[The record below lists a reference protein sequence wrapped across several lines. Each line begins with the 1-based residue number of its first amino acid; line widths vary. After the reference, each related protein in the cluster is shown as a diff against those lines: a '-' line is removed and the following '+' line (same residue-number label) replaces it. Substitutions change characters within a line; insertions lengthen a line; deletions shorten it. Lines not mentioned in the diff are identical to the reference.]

1 MLHSLYIQNFALIEK
16 VTLDFSKGFTVITG
30 ETGSGKSILLGALH
44 LILGDRADY
53 SVIRNKEDKTV
64 VEAVF
69 RIQNFDL
76 NAFFNEYELDF
87 NEETIIR
94 REISAQ
100 GKSRAFINDTPVQL
114 SVLKELA
121 EKLIHIHS
129 QHHTIDLKNME
140 FQMELL
146 DVLGDTI
153 SLKKEF
159 NTLFSKYKS
168 ARLQLNQKEE
178 TLKNALLNADYV
190 KFQLDELEKLELNST
205 NFQEIENELKAIEN
219 REDIKLGF
227 SLLIDQLTDEG
238 GATNALNQ
246 LIHVKTKLD
255 KTAGIYPQLDALS
268 RRFKETYLE
277 LLDIGHE
284 AISNLDDLEVSPAKK
299 ELLTSKIDLFNTVLR
314 KHNVLNQEEL
324 MEIYSNLST
333 TQLSVEELELEITEI
348 KNNLKLLE
356 VELTEKAEVLHEI
369 RISKALDIQNQLIDL
384 LIELKLPHTQIVFD
398 LAKTDKFS
406 VNGFTDMKL
415 LFSPNKGMIPLPI
428 ERAAS
433 GGELSRVML
442 AFQYLISA
450 KKQLPT
456 LIFDEID
463 TGVSGEV
470 AQKIGNILCKMGDYM
485 QIFAITHLPQVAGKG
500 QNHLKVSKSHET
512 EITTTEVLKLSN
524 QERIEEI
531 ARLMSGDNIN
541 KAALENAKALM
552 N

>member
-53 SVIRNKEDKTV
+53 SVIRNKEEKTV

-69 RIQNFDL
+69 KIRNFDL
-76 NAFFNEYELDF
+76 YTFFSEQELDF
-87 NEETIIR
+87 NEETIVR

-129 QHHTIDLKNME
+129 QHHTIDLKNMD

-146 DVLGDTI
+146 DVLGDTL
-153 SLKKEF
+153 SLKNEF
-159 NTLFSKYKS
+159 NTLFTKYK
-168 ARLQLNQKEE
+168 ATRIQLNKKEE
-178 TLKNALLNADYV
+178 SLKNALLNADYV
-190 KFQLDELEKLELNST
+190 KFQLDEFEKLELMTT
-205 NFQEIENELKAIEN
+205 NFQEIENELKTIEN
-219 REDIKLGF
+219 GEDIKLGF

-238 GATNALNQ
+238 GANNALNQ
-246 LIHVKTKLD
+246 LIQVKSRLD
-255 KTAGIYPQLDALS
+255 KIAGIYPPLDALS
-268 RRFKETYLE
+268 QRFKETYLE
-277 LLDIGHE
+277 FIDIGHE
-284 AISNLDDLEVSPAKK
+284 AISHLDHLEVNPVQK
-299 ELLTSKIDLFNTVLR
+299 ELLIGKIDLFNSVLR
-314 KHNVLNQEEL
+314 KHNALNQEEL

-333 TQLSVEELELEITEI
+333 SHLSVEELELEITSI
-348 KNNLKLLE
+348 KNTLKLLE
-356 VELTEKAEVLHEI
+356 VELTQKAEVLHDT
-369 RISKALDIQNQLIDL
+369 RVVKALDIQNKLIELLID
-384 LIELKLPHTQIVFD
+384 LKLPHTQIVFD

-415 LFSPNKGMIPLPI
+415 LFSPNKGMIPLQI

-470 AQKIGNILCKMGDYM
+470 AQKIGNILHKMGDYM

-500 QNHLKVSKSHET
+500 QNHLKVTKSHET
-512 EITTTEVLKLSN
+512 DITTTEVINLS
-524 QERIEEI
+524 QKERIEEI

-541 KAALENAKALM
+541 KAAIENAKALM

>member
-53 SVIRNKEDKTV
+53 SVIRNKEEKTV

-69 RIQNFDL
+69 KIRNFDL
-76 NAFFNEYELDF
+76 DTFFTENELDF
-87 NEETIIR
+87 NEETIVR

-129 QHHTIDLKNME
+129 QHHTIDLKNMD

-146 DVLGDTI
+146 DVLGDTL
-153 SLKKEF
+153 SLKNEF
-159 NTLFSKYKS
+159 NTLFTAYKS

-178 TLKNALLNADYV
+178 TLKKALLNADYV
-190 KFQLDELEKLELNST
+190 KFQLDELEKLDLMNT

-219 REDIKLGF
+219 SEDIKLGF

-238 GATNALNQ
+238 GVTNALNQ

-255 KTAGIYPQLDALS
+255 KIAGIYPQLDVLS
-268 RRFKETYLE
+268 QRFKETYLE
-277 LLDIGHE
+277 FLDIGQE
-284 AISNLDDLEVSPAKK
+284 AISNLDDLEVNPAQK
-299 ELLTSKIDLFNTVLR
+299 ELLTGKIDLFNSVLR
-314 KHNVLNQEEL
+314 KHNALNQEEL

-333 TQLSVEELELEITEI
+333 TQLSVEELELEITAI
-348 KNNLKLLE
+348 KNTLKLLE
-356 VELTEKAEVLHEI
+356 VELTQKAEVLHES
-369 RISKALDIQNQLIDL
+369 RVSKALDIQNQLIDL
-384 LIELKLPHTQIVFD
+384 LVELKLPHTQIVFD

-470 AQKIGNILCKMGDYM
+470 AQKIGNILHKMGDYM

-512 EITTTEVLKLSN
+512 EITTTEVLKLSK

>member
-53 SVIRNKEDKTV
+53 SVIRNKEEKTV

-69 RIQNFDL
+69 KIRNFDL
-76 NAFFNEYELDF
+76 DTFFTENELDF
-87 NEETIIR
+87 NEETIVR

-121 EKLIHIHS
+121 ERLIHIHS
-129 QHHTIDLKNME
+129 QHHTIDLKNMD

-146 DVLGDTI
+146 DVLGDTL
-153 SLKKEF
+153 SLKNEF
-159 NTLFSKYKS
+159 NTLFTAYKS

-190 KFQLDELEKLELNST
+190 KFQLDELEKLDLINT

-219 REDIKLGF
+219 NEDIKLGF
-227 SLLIDQLTDEG
+227 SVLIDQLTDEG

-255 KTAGIYPQLDALS
+255 KIAGIYPQLDVLS
-268 RRFKETYLE
+268 QRFKETYLE
-277 LLDIGHE
+277 FLDIGQE
-284 AISNLDDLEVSPAKK
+284 AISNLDDLEVYPAQK
-299 ELLTSKIDLFNTVLR
+299 ELLTGKIDLFNSVLR
-314 KHNVLNQEEL
+314 KHNALNQEEL

-333 TQLSVEELELEITEI
+333 TQLSVEELELEITAI
-348 KNNLKLLE
+348 KNTLKLLE
-356 VELTEKAEVLHEI
+356 VELTQKAEVLHET
-369 RISKALDIQNQLIDL
+369 RVSKALGIQNQLIDL
-384 LIELKLPHTQIVFD
+384 LVELKLPHTQIVFD

-470 AQKIGNILCKMGDYM
+470 AQKIGNILHKMGDYM

-512 EITTTEVLKLSN
+512 EITTTEVLKLSK

>member
-1 MLHSLYIQNFALIEK
+1 MLNSLYIQNFALIEK

-44 LILGDRADY
+44 LILGERADY
-53 SVIRNKEDKTV
+53 SVIRNKEEKTV

-69 RIQNFDL
+69 KIRNFDL
-76 NAFFNEYELDF
+76 QTFFNQYELDF

-114 SVLKELA
+114 NILKDLA

-129 QHHTIDLKNME
+129 QHHTIDLKNID

-146 DVLGDTI
+146 DVLGDTLE
-153 SLKKEF
+153 LKNEF
-159 NTLFSKYKS
+159 NSLFLAYKKS
-168 ARLQLNQKEE
+168 RIQLNYKEE

-190 KFQLDELEKLELNST
+190 KFQVDELEKLELTTT
-205 NFQEIENELKAIEN
+205 NFQEVESELKAIEN
-219 REDIKLGF
+219 SEDIKIGF
-227 SLLIDQLTDEG
+227 SVLINQLTDEG
-238 GATNALNQ
+238 DATNAINQ
-246 LIHVKTKLD
+246 LGQVKSKLD
-255 KTAGIYPQLDALS
+255 KLAGLYPQLDELT
-268 RRFKETYLE
+268 RRFRESYLE
-277 LLDIGHE
+277 ISDIGNE
-284 AISNLDDLEVSPAKK
+284 AFSNLDDLEVNPAQK
-299 ELLTSKIDLFNTVLR
+299 ELLTSKLDLFNSALR
-314 KHNVLNQEEL
+314 KHNVLDQSEL
-324 MEIYSNLST
+324 LGIFATLSNA
-333 TQLSVEELELEITEI
+333 QLSVEELETEI
-348 KNNLKLLE
+348 SELKNSLNALE
-356 VELTEKAEVLHEI
+356 VQLNLQATLLHEV
-369 RISKALDIQNQLIDL
+369 RVSKALGIQNQLIEL
-384 LIELKLPHTQIVFD
+384 LSELKLPHTQIVFD
-398 LAKTDKFS
+398 LTKTDKFS
-406 VNGFTDMKL
+406 ANGLTEMKL
-415 LFSPNKGMIPLPI
+415 LFSPNKGILPLPV

-470 AQKIGNILCKMGDYM
+470 AQKIGNILHKMGEYM

-500 QNHLKVSKSHET
+500 QNHLKVTKSHDSD
-512 EITTTEVLKLSN
+512 ITTTQVLKLSEK
-524 QERIEEI
+524 ERIEEI

>member
-159 NTLFSKYKS
+159 NTLFTKYKS

-255 KTAGIYPQLDALS
+255 KTAGIYPPLDALS

-333 TQLSVEELELEITEI
+333 IQLSVEELELEITEI

-356 VELTEKAEVLHEI
+356 VELTEKAEVLHET

>member
-53 SVIRNKEDKTV
+53 SVIRNKEEKTV

-69 RIQNFDL
+69 KILNFDL
-76 NAFFNEYELDF
+76 DAFFSLHELDF
-87 NEETIIR
+87 NEETIVR

-129 QHHTIDLKNME
+129 QHHTIDLKNMD

-153 SLKKEF
+153 SLKNEF
-159 NTLFSKYKS
+159 NILFTAYKTT
-168 ARLQLNQKEE
+168 RLQLNQKEE

-190 KFQLDELEKLELNST
+190 KFQLDELVKLELMTT

-219 REDIKLGF
+219 SEDIKVGF
-227 SLLIDQLTDEG
+227 SVLIEQLTDEG
-238 GATNALNQ
+238 GASNALNQ
-246 LIHVKTKLD
+246 LIQVKTKLD
-255 KTAGIYPQLDALS
+255 KLAGIYPQLDVLTQ
-268 RRFKETYLE
+268 RFKETYLE
-277 LLDIGHE
+277 FLDIGNE
-284 AISNLDDLEVSPAKK
+284 AISNLDDLEVNPAQK
-299 ELLTSKIDLFNTVLR
+299 ELLTGKIDLFNSVLR
-314 KHNVLNQEEL
+314 KHNALNQEEL
-324 MEIYSNLST
+324 IEIYSSLST
-333 TQLSVEELELEITEI
+333 TQLSVEELELEITHI
-348 KNNLKLLE
+348 KNTLKLLE
-356 VELTEKAEVLHEI
+356 VELTQKAEVLHVS
-369 RISKALDIQNQLIDL
+369 RVGKALDIQNQLIDL
-384 LIELKLPHTQIVFD
+384 LMELKLPHTQIVFD
-398 LAKTDKFS
+398 FVKTDKFS

-470 AQKIGNILCKMGDYM
+470 AQKIGNILHKMGDYM

-500 QNHLKVSKSHET
+500 QNHLKVTKSHET
-512 EITTTEVLKLSN
+512 EITTTEVLKLSK

>member
-53 SVIRNKEDKTV
+53 SVIRNKEEKTV

-69 RIQNFDL
+69 KIRNFDL
-76 NAFFNEYELDF
+76 DAFFSEQELDF
-87 NEETIIR
+87 NEETIVR

-146 DVLGDTI
+146 DVLGDTF
-153 SLKKEF
+153 SLKNEF
-159 NTLFSKYKS
+159 NTLFTTYKS
-168 ARLQLNQKEE
+168 TRIQLNKKEE
-178 TLKNALLNADYV
+178 ILKKSLLNVDYV
-190 KFQLDELEKLELNST
+190 AFQLDELEKLELMTT

-219 REDIKLGF
+219 SEDIKLGF

-246 LIHVKTKLD
+246 LIQVKSRLD
-255 KTAGIYPQLDALS
+255 KIVGMYPQLDTLTK
-268 RRFKETYLE
+268 RFKETYLE
-277 LLDIGHE
+277 LLDIGQE
-284 AISNLDDLEVSPAKK
+284 AMSNLDDLDVNPTQKQI
-299 ELLTSKIDLFNTVLR
+299 LTTKIDLLNTALR
-314 KHNVLNQEEL
+314 KHNVINQSEL
-324 MEIYSNLST
+324 LEIYTNLST
-333 TQLSVEELELEITEI
+333 SQFSIEELELDIATL
-348 KNNLKLLE
+348 KNTLRLLE
-356 VELTEKAEVLHEI
+356 VELSEKAEVLHTT
-369 RISKALDIQNQLIDL
+369 RVSRSLTIQNQLIEL
-384 LIELKLPHTQIVFD
+384 LTELKLPHTQIVFD
-398 LAKTDKFS
+398 LAKTEKFS
-406 VNGFTDMKL
+406 VNGFTEMKL

-442 AFQYLISA
+442 AFQYLVSA

-470 AQKIGNILCKMGDYM
+470 AQKIGNILHKMGDYM

-500 QNHLKVSKSHET
+500 QNHLKVTKSHET
-512 EITTTEVLKLSN
+512 EITTTEVINLS
-524 QERIEEI
+524 QKERIEEI

-541 KAALENAKALM
+541 KAAIENAKALM

>member
-159 NTLFSKYKS
+159 NTLFTKYKS

-238 GATNALNQ
+238 GANNALNQ

-356 VELTEKAEVLHEI
+356 VELTEKAEVLHET

>member
-1 MLHSLYIQNFALIEK
+1 MLNSLYIQNFALIEK

-44 LILGDRADY
+44 LILGERADY
-53 SVIRNKEDKTV
+53 SVIRNKEEKTV

-69 RIQNFDL
+69 KIRNFDL
-76 NAFFNEYELDF
+76 QTFFNQYELDF

-114 SVLKELA
+114 NVLKDLA

-129 QHHTIDLKNME
+129 QHHTIDLKNID

-146 DVLGDTI
+146 DVLGDTLE
-153 SLKKEF
+153 LKNEF
-159 NTLFSKYKS
+159 NSLFIAYKKSKI
-168 ARLQLNQKEE
+168 QLNQKEE

-190 KFQLDELEKLELNST
+190 KFQVDELEKLELTTT
-205 NFQEIENELKAIEN
+205 NFQEVESELKAIEN
-219 REDIKLGF
+219 SEDIKIGF
-227 SLLIDQLTDEG
+227 SVLINQLTDEG
-238 GATNALNQ
+238 DATNAINQ
-246 LIHVKTKLD
+246 LGQVKSKLD
-255 KTAGIYPQLDALS
+255 KLAGLYPQLDELT
-268 RRFKETYLE
+268 RRFRESYLE
-277 LLDIGHE
+277 ISDIGNE
-284 AISNLDDLEVSPAKK
+284 ALSNLDDLEVNPAQK
-299 ELLTSKIDLFNTVLR
+299 ELLTGKLDLFNSALR
-314 KHNVLNQEEL
+314 KHNVLNQSEL
-324 MEIYSNLST
+324 LGIYAGLSN
-333 TQLSVEELELEITEI
+333 TQLSVEELETEI
-348 KNNLKLLE
+348 SELKNGLNALE
-356 VELTEKAEVLHEI
+356 VQLNQQATYLHEA
-369 RISKALDIQNQLIDL
+369 RVSKALGIQNQLIEL
-384 LIELKLPHTQIVFD
+384 LAELKLPHTQIVFD
-398 LAKTDKFS
+398 LTKTDKFS
-406 VNGFTDMKL
+406 ANGLTEMKL
-415 LFSPNKGMIPLPI
+415 LFSPNKGMLPLPV

-470 AQKIGNILCKMGDYM
+470 AQKIGNILHKMGKYM

-500 QNHLKVSKSHET
+500 QNHLKVTKSHDSD
-512 EITTTEVLKLSN
+512 ITTTQVLKLSEK
-524 QERIEEI
+524 ERIEEI

>member
-1 MLHSLYIQNFALIEK
+1 MLHSLYILNFALIEK

-30 ETGSGKSILLGALH
+30 ETGAGKSILLGALH

-153 SLKKEF
+153 LLKKEF
-159 NTLFSKYKS
+159 NTLFTKYKS

-268 RRFKETYLE
+268 QRFKETYLE

-333 TQLSVEELELEITEI
+333 TQLSLEELELEITEI

-356 VELTEKAEVLHEI
+356 VELTEKAEVLHET

-398 LAKTDKFS
+398 LAKIDKFS

>member
-53 SVIRNKEDKTV
+53 SVIRNKEEKTV

-69 RIQNFDL
+69 KILNFDL
-76 NAFFNEYELDF
+76 DAFFSLHELDF
-87 NEETIIR
+87 NEETIVR

-129 QHHTIDLKNME
+129 QHHTIDLKNMD

-153 SLKKEF
+153 SLKNEF
-159 NTLFSKYKS
+159 NILFTAYKTT
-168 ARLQLNQKEE
+168 RLQLNQKEE

-190 KFQLDELEKLELNST
+190 KFQLDELEKLELMTT

-219 REDIKLGF
+219 SEDIKVGF
-227 SLLIDQLTDEG
+227 SVLVEQLTDEG
-238 GATNALNQ
+238 GASNALNQ
-246 LIHVKTKLD
+246 LIQVKTKLD
-255 KTAGIYPQLDALS
+255 KLAGIYPQLDVLTQ
-268 RRFKETYLE
+268 RFKETYLE
-277 LLDIGHE
+277 FLDIGNE
-284 AISNLDDLEVSPAKK
+284 AISNLDDLEVNPAQK
-299 ELLTSKIDLFNTVLR
+299 ELLTGKIDLFNSVLR
-314 KHNVLNQEEL
+314 KHNALNQEEL
-324 MEIYSNLST
+324 IEIYSSLST
-333 TQLSVEELELEITEI
+333 TQLSVEELELEITHI
-348 KNNLKLLE
+348 KNTLKLLE
-356 VELTEKAEVLHEI
+356 VELTQKAEVLHVS
-369 RISKALDIQNQLIDL
+369 RVGKALDIQNQLIDL
-384 LIELKLPHTQIVFD
+384 LMELKLPHTQIVFD
-398 LAKTDKFS
+398 FVKTDKFS

-470 AQKIGNILCKMGDYM
+470 AQKIGNILHKMGDYM

-500 QNHLKVSKSHET
+500 QNHLKVTKSHET
-512 EITTTEVLKLSN
+512 EITTTEVLKLSK